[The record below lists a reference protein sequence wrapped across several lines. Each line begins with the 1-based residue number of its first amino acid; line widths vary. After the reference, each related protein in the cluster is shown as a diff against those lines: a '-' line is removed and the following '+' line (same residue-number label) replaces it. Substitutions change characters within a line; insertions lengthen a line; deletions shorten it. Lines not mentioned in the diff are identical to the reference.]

1 MVYSVPLLVERRL
14 ADAFD
19 VVVTVS
25 APLES
30 RVARLAASGR
40 MTEEDARARAAAQV
54 SDAERE
60 AVADRVVSNAGDL
73 DELRAADGPALGR
86 AAGPSELTGGR
97 YPRPMTYRAVFFDA
111 GETLVHPHP
120 TFAELFALVLHREGF
135 DVDPAVVADS
145 THVISERF
153 EEAVS
158 DMWTTSPERSRAFW
172 HSVYERLLEH
182 LGVPNPNGLADD
194 LYAEFTDLSNYALF
208 PDVEDTIA
216 RLRAGGLL
224 LGVVSNFEAW
234 LEQLLESLGVAPSF
248 DVRVIS
254 GVEGME
260 KPDPAIFRLALD
272 RAGVRRRRSRSTSG
286 TTRRS
291 TRARPSTS
299 ACWAC

>member
-1 MVYSVPLLVERRL
+1 
-14 ADAFD
+14 
-19 VVVTVS
+19 
-25 APLES
+25 
-30 RVARLAASGR
+30 
-40 MTEEDARARAAAQV
+40 
-54 SDAERE
+54 
-60 AVADRVVSNAGDL
+60 
-73 DELRAADGPALGR
+73 
-86 AAGPSELTGGR
+86 
-97 YPRPMTYRAVFFDA
+97 MTYRAVFFDA

-120 TFAELFALVLHREGF
+120 TFAELFALVLHREGY

-145 THVISERF
+145 THVISQRF

-216 RLRAGGLL
+216 RLRSAGLL

-234 LEQLLESLGVAPSF
+234 LEQLLESLGVAASF

-260 KPDPAIFRLALD
+260 KPDPRIFRLALD
-272 RAGVRRRRSRSTSG
+272 RADMEPQESVYVGDNPAFDTSPAEHLGMLGVLIDRRGRFPDHPGVRI
-286 TTRRS
+286 TTLDDL
-291 TRARPSTS
+291 PSVIGVGG
-299 ACWAC
+299 